1 MFFYLKASSKNQ
13 KVLKSFIMFLSKFHD
28 LPVAIKHIPSRKK
41 RKFITVL
48 NSPHVNKS
56 AQEQFE
62 FRYYNEHFLIVSS
75 KPSLFFLILKKIKA
89 CCFSGL
95 DLQVKRV
102 LNQEARY
109 LSTLTT
115 ISPDNVKLSKLSK
128 IQASPTP
135 ALQKYIQLFD
145 CYGEICLKDFLC
157 SNM

>member
-62 FRYYNEHFLIVSS
+62 FRYYNEHFLNKSPHSSQIIVYIFV
-75 KPSLFFLILKKIKA
+75 KP
-89 CCFSGL
+89 
-95 DLQVKRV
+95 V
-102 LNQEARY
+102 
-109 LSTLTT
+109 
-115 ISPDNVKLSKLSK
+115 
-128 IQASPTP
+128 
-135 ALQKYIQLFD
+135 
-145 CYGEICLKDFLC
+145 
-157 SNM
+157 